1 MFDLYFVSKKKKRCM
16 VQEGLLISRSYI
28 MFSVET
34 YSVYVTVF
42 VSISKSLC
50 KSMFRI
56 MILLCSWYSIA
67 LRFNVI

>member
-1 MFDLYFVSKKKKRCM
+1 MPCFKKKKKRCL
-16 VQEGLLISRSYI
+16 VHDQEGLLISRSCI
-28 MFSVET
+28 IFSVET

-42 VSISKSLC
+42 VSILKSLR

-56 MILLCSWYSIA
+56 MILSCLWYSIA